1 MYLASSSEQKEEILT
16 SLAVMDEVSVVIP
29 AAEADSDVQ
38 LPKHDAG
45 TEADHTTADSDH
57 EETVTKI
64 LVFYDALRNLCES
77 AEVNLLQWVLK
88 RQQTIKKLQELAD
101 SLHKAYRNS
110 HIATAAGAGVGTASF
125 ALVLGG
131 FIASFFTF
139 GSGLIVSAVGF
150 GVGAAGG
157 LTMTGAKVAENI
169 LSKSKIKLVQQAI
182 DEDREA
188 TDALRS
194 WFEKVK
200 QFFASN
206 SALLQSI
213 LQDPR
218 RIEDS
223 DTERVQAMFQVL
235 FPDDPDDEDTR
246 SE

>member
-1 MYLASSSEQKEEILT
+1 MSLQRLT
-16 SLAVMDEVSVVIP
+16 FSNGFL
-29 AAEADSDVQ
+29 SDNRQ
-38 LPKHDAG
+38 LKSYRSWQTPFTKTIG
-45 TEADHTTADSDH
+45 TP
-57 EETVTKI
+57 I
-64 LVFYDALRNLCES
+64 
-77 AEVNLLQWVLK
+77 
-88 RQQTIKKLQELAD
+88 
-101 SLHKAYRNS
+101 
-110 HIATAAGAGVGTASF
+110 
-125 ALVLGG
+125 LVLGG

-139 GSGLIVSAVGF
+139 GSALIVSAVGF

-157 LTMTGAKVAENI
+157 LTMTGAKVAENM
-169 LSKSKIKLVQQAI
+169 LSTSKIKLVQQAI

-188 TDALRS
+188 SEALRS
-194 WFEKVK
+194 CLEEVE

-206 SALLQSI
+206 SALFHSI

>member
-1 MYLASSSEQKEEILT
+1 M
-16 SLAVMDEVSVVIP
+16 
-29 AAEADSDVQ
+29 
-38 LPKHDAG
+38 
-45 TEADHTTADSDH
+45 
-57 EETVTKI
+57 
-64 LVFYDALRNLCES
+64 RNLCES
-77 AEVNLLQWVLK
+77 AEVNLLQWIPK
-88 RQQTIKKLQELAD
+88 RQQTIEKLQELAD
-101 SLHKAYRNS
+101 SLHKAYRNT
-110 HIATAAGAGVGTASF
+110 HIATAAGAGMGTASF

-139 GSGLIVSAVGF
+139 GSALIVSAVGL

-188 TDALRS
+188 SEALRS
-194 WFEKVK
+194 CFEKVK
-200 QFFASN
+200 QFLASN
-206 SALLQSI
+206 SALFHSI

-223 DTERVQAMFQVL
+223 DTERVQAMFQGL
-235 FPDDPDDEDTR
+235 FPDDEDTR